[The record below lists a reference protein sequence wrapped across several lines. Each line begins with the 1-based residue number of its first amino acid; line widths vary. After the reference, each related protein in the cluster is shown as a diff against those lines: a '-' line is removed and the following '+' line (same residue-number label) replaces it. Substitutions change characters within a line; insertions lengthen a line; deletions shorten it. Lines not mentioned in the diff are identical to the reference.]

1 MGLNYIRDIMRADL
15 DSYTLS
21 MSGPRKFTFI
31 SRLIRPIDDRSSREV
46 WIEDRLTG
54 RPRAFLAGPWD
65 VVEYRDMLY
74 AWTGSRWEEFIPGP
88 CTNYDGPIPNNRIYA
103 SSSMAGGDKLAKTIR
118 ENTDIL
124 LKHFGIGY
132 DYPSAIEQHENMVVA
147 RYDLRYLGE
156 VFTDVKS
163 RPKDRRVFHRVH
175 GIWTK
180 EHYARI
186 GDVVSYNDVEYVYSG
201 EENGWIAINDY
212 RKEAATM
219 LTHYDRVKPNWL
231 SIKKVVFNDPA
242 TIVFWGDGTK
252 TVVKCSDNEA
262 FDPEKGLVMAIAK
275 KAFGNRGNYYN
286 QIKKWLPD
294 DGPVVHVDGEAIR
307 AAAETLADAV
317 MTAIEDET

>member
-1 MGLNYIRDIMRADL
+1 
-15 DSYTLS
+15 
-21 MSGPRKFTFI
+21 
-31 SRLIRPIDDRSSREV
+31 
-46 WIEDRLTG
+46 
-54 RPRAFLAGPWD
+54 
-65 VVEYRDMLY
+65 
-74 AWTGSRWEEFIPGP
+74 
-88 CTNYDGPIPNNRIYA
+88 
-103 SSSMAGGDKLAKTIR
+103 
-118 ENTDIL
+118 
-124 LKHFGIGY
+124 
-132 DYPSAIEQHENMVVA
+132 MVVA